1 MCFISYLTYIL
12 ERGRAPTPVFWPG
25 EFHGLYSPW
34 CLQELDTTEQLWLPL
49 HIYIFIYIYTHTVYA
64 FQVILY
70 FTHYLHIHLF
80 IPQVFIGYLS
90 YIWWYKNVSCLK
102 SYIIS
107 FDVYNFSEV
116 SVSYIVPY
124 LLRKKLLDVE
134 IPKAGKPRAFVF
146 WLWNSVFVF
155 FFFLP

>member
-1 MCFISYLTYIL
+1 M
-12 ERGRAPTPVFWPG
+12 
-25 EFHGLYSPW
+25 
-34 CLQELDTTEQLWLPL
+34 
-49 HIYIFIYIYTHTVYA
+49 YA

-70 FTHYLHIHLF
+70 FTYYLHIHLF

-90 YIWWYKNVSCLK
+90 YIWWYKNASCLK

-146 WLWNSVFVF
+146 WLWNSF
-155 FFFLP
+155 FFFFFAITLYNIN